1 MKEQFFKKFSI
12 FLFFFLVLNM
22 GVAMAIQEP
31 GFILESKNNNYEIRQ
46 YKPFLVAETMIDS
59 DFEGAGNAAFRILA
73 DFIFGNNKSQTKLE
87 MTAPVTQQVVSEK
100 IEMVAPVNQVKKDNG
115 FLVQFVMPEGHT
127 LLTIPMPNDP
137 RVHIKEI
144 PAKRFAVYSYSGSWS
159 ESRYNDKLEDFKSKL
174 KNDGIQFTGEPIFSR
189 YNSPF
194 QLWFLRRNEIWF
206 ELK

>member
-1 MKEQFFKKFSI
+1 
-12 FLFFFLVLNM
+12 
-22 GVAMAIQEP
+22 MAIQEP
-31 GFILESKNNNYEIRQ
+31 GFVLESKNNNYEVRQ

-73 DFIFGNNKSQTKLE
+73 DFIFGNNKSQTKLD

-100 IEMVAPVNQVKKDNG
+100 IEMTAPVTQTKKDNG

-144 PAKRFAVYSYSGSWS
+144 TAKRFAVYSYSGSWS
-159 ESRYNDKLEDFKSKL
+159 ESRYNDKLEDFKAKL